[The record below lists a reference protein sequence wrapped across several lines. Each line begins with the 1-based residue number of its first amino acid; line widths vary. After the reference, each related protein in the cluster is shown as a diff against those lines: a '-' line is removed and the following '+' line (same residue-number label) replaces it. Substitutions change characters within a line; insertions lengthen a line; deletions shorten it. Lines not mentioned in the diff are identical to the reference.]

1 MSDEPRIIQP
11 LTPDWETVDPMEQGN
26 LHAQA
31 DAKEAWLAEHPGLT
45 SFSWELVSDA
55 ERDQYMEQAMRD
67 RGFTKTIVNGYVHWN
82 L

>member
-31 DAKEAWLAEHPGLT
+31 DAKEAWLAENPGLT